1 MLQTG
6 RVQQG
11 PSFCVRSPRGSGA
24 WSSANNTV
32 HLIHQSVQHPHGN
45 GRAAGRPESC
55 LNNGARRR
63 PSSWLKRESHCT
75 GCRLSTGAYSI
86 NHYDQSLGWVGQ
98 TSTRTT
104 HTLARRRASKRVRF
118 SRIWK
123 SYMPLPYGSDGGQ
136 RSHNARAP
144 HTPHTNRT
152 VEHTLNHSRYT
163 RVRFEV
169 ITPWDVF

>member
-98 TSTRTT
+98 TSTPCASMRGRRIDGRAAEATPGGVGMF
-104 HTLARRRASKRVRF
+104 ARERVIRSSLCVQ
-118 SRIWK
+118 SRE
-123 SYMPLPYGSDGGQ
+123 GGIAFRLDMENIHGTPT
-136 RSHNARAP
+136 RS
-144 HTPHTNRT
+144 
-152 VEHTLNHSRYT
+152 S
-163 RVRFEV
+163 
-169 ITPWDVF
+169 